1 MNALPLHVGA
11 PDSTVI
17 YANHRTT
24 TQNGIAQAM
33 FKESSRTFEGRVRNR
48 SRFGRRRS
56 VPSTSLTA
64 TSLNNLTTLLLTQA
78 TTWQQSRSSNTS
90 NETALGPEHPDT
102 AAALCNLASLFLAR
116 GASPGRA
123 RSWSEPARSMKR
135 PSAPCISL
143 RSLPRLV

>member
-17 YANHRTT
+17 YADQRTT

-78 TTWQQSRSSNTS
+78 DLMAAMPLFEYIR
-90 NETALGPEHPDT
+90 ETALDPQH
-102 AAALCNLASLFLAR
+102 
-116 GASPGRA
+116 
-123 RSWSEPARSMKR
+123 
-135 PSAPCISL
+135 
-143 RSLPRLV
+143 